1 MSSSES
7 VSTSSSEDEDEY
19 RPYDRGPSP
28 FVGYLPFHFIES
40 DLSCYPLHQRQNAR
54 WRTTYRRA
62 LALLSAGSR
71 RFRREELLQAMDSG
85 AAYTTIPV
93 AALKYWTDFMVIVP
107 KYLIV
112 YGSKFADHYNRLCNH
127 WCSVL
132 MDAPH
137 EAGGETCIK
146 FLSLMTRPDIP
157 SMPAYSLNLLAG
169 WEAGNAA
176 IRRRFTIPIINL
188 NFTLYQASF
197 IMRTA
202 YDQDYANVIQDLVEE
217 ALVARTIFC
226 ARVRIT
232 RYPTGGIYQ
241 PPMEELMDWT
251 QAFVHFPKEQI
262 VYGTPVAL
270 EYIALSSQWLTVL
283 RHRPDNRTAGSDLI
297 NQYGGIVKNML
308 DLMAAPHIPAF
319 PTRLS

>member
-1 MSSSES
+1 MA
-7 VSTSSSEDEDEY
+7 TD
-19 RPYDRGPSP
+19 PSFAVFP
-28 FVGYLPFHFIES
+28 GVP
-40 DLSCYPLHQRQNAR
+40 SCAELYV
-54 WRTTYRRA
+54 A
-62 LALLSAGSR
+62 LA
-71 RFRREELLQAMDSG
+71 Q
-85 AAYTTIPV
+85 
-93 AALKYWTDFMVIVP
+93 
-107 KYLIV
+107 
-112 YGSKFADHYNRLCNH
+112 
-127 WCSVL
+127 
-132 MDAPH
+132 
-137 EAGGETCIK
+137 
-146 FLSLMTRPDIP
+146 
-157 SMPAYSLNLLAG
+157 
-169 WEAGNAA
+169 
-176 IRRRFTIPIINL
+176 
-188 NFTLYQASF
+188 
-197 IMRTA
+197 RTA

-319 PTRLS
+319 PTRLSVHLSGLSFLK